1 MIELELE
8 MVLKL
13 LLSVILGSAIGFERE
28 RRHKPAGLRTHT
40 MVSLG
45 SCLITITS
53 MNYFLMD
60 PARVAS
66 GIIAGIGFLGAG
78 SIIAEGGNVKGLTT
92 AASLWVVAAI
102 GLSIGAGAYLISII
116 ATVFILIILE
126 FGKKEY

>member
-1 MIELELE
+1 MIELE
-8 MVLKL
+8 MILKL

-53 MNYFLMD
+53 LNYFLMD

-66 GIIAGIGFLGAG
+66 GIIAGIGFIGAG

-92 AASLWVVAAI
+92 AASLWVAAAI
-102 GLSIGAGAYLISII
+102 GLSIGAGAYIISII
-116 ATVFILIILE
+116 TAVFVLIILE
-126 FGKKEY
+126 FGKREY